1 MATTL
6 SHLTNAHGAL
16 GDPGTKKDMLQRAL
30 RIVEAHYREDHYQ
43 VAIALSNLAS
53 PITLSNLAN
62 AHGVL
67 GDPGTQKDLLQRALR
82 ILEAHY
88 GGDHYHH
95 LRMRGPAVPP
105 KVIAFWAWATY
116 VTDGSIASGG
126 PSALRMLWT

>member
-53 PITLSNLAN
+53 HITLSNLAN

-88 GGDHYHH
+88 GGDHYYH
-95 LRMRGPAVPP
+95 LRMRGPAVLP
-105 KVIAFWAWATY
+105 KVTAFWAYPTY

>member
-1 MATTL
+1 
-6 SHLTNAHGAL
+6 
-16 GDPGTKKDMLQRAL
+16 MLQRAL

-43 VAIALSNLAS
+43 VAIALSNFAS
-53 PITLSNLAN
+53 PITLLNLTN

-67 GDPGTQKDLLQRALR
+67 GDPGTQKDLLQRAPR

-95 LRMRGPAVPP
+95 LRMRGPALHP

-116 VTDGSIASGG
+116 VKDGSIASGG